1 MITITTIEDLHSA
14 LQNVSGTVGF
24 VPTMGALHAGHIS
37 LVKQAKSSTDLV
49 VVSVFVNPTQFNDK
63 QDFTKYPRT
72 LEADSVLL
80 EAAGVDIVFAPS
92 PEEIYP
98 KDQTNQP
105 DGLNLN
111 GLDTVMEGASRP
123 GHFNGVVQVVNRL
136 FDIVEPELA
145 FFGEKDYQQLAIIK
159 KLAAWRNYDVQ
170 IECCPIVRGDDG
182 LALSSRNALLGSDA
196 RKVAPFI
203 HKVLQMATAKNDT
216 PVDICKWAKEHIE
229 NHSAMFKVDYI
240 TIADENTLQEQN
252 ELTSDSRIF
261 AAVYCDN
268 IRLIDNLPMQCL

>member
-1 MITITTIEDLHSA
+1 MITITTIKDLQSA
-14 LQNVSGTVGF
+14 LQDVSGTVGF

-37 LVKQAKSSTDLV
+37 LVRQAKSSTDLV

-63 QDFTKYPRT
+63 LDFGKYPRT
-72 LEADSVLL
+72 LQADSVLL
-80 EAAGVDIVFAPS
+80 DAAGVDIVFAPS

-98 KDQTNQP
+98 KH
-105 DGLNLN
+105 GLDEPQGVELN
-111 GLDTVMEGASRP
+111 GLDNVMEGASRP

-170 IECCPIVRGDDG
+170 IECCPIIRGDDG
-182 LALSSRNALLGSDA
+182 LALSSRNALLSSHA
-196 RKVAPFI
+196 RTVAPFI
-203 HKVLQMATAKNDT
+203 HKILELATIKNNR
-216 PVDICKWAKEHIE
+216 PKDICLWVKEHIE
-229 NHSAMFKVDYI
+229 NHSPLFKVDYV

-252 ELTSDSRIF
+252 ELNNQSRIF

-268 IRLIDNLPMQCL
+268 IRLIDNLQMQCL